1 MHLHQ
6 IQHALKYIGYVWF
19 PENAR
24 ERKLGEK
31 MEGKEYNFFH
41 LFGYPWK
48 IQGKKKKEFIFFCL
62 VNHKKKSRKNGR
74 KTKSI
79 VINLLNNKI
88 N

>member
-24 ERKLGEK
+24 EKKLGEK

-48 IQGKKKKEFIFFCL
+48 IQGKKKKNSFSFVWL
-62 VNHKKKSRKNGR
+62 TTKKSQGKMEG
-74 KTKSI
+74 K
-79 VINLLNNKI
+79 
-88 N
+88 